1 MDKDKIK
8 ELTLI
13 MMYLTS
19 WQERNEFTN
28 DNDCLTWKGYDF
40 NNLNMLDNEKY
51 ISLGNHPYR
60 SKKAYLTKDGIE
72 KAKELMK
79 KYYLD

>member
-1 MDKDKIK
+1 MMDKDKIK

-19 WQERNEFTN
+19 WQEKNEFTN

-40 NNLNMLDNEKY
+40 NNLNTLDNEKY
-51 ISLGNHPYR
+51 ISLGNH
-60 SKKAYLTKDGIE
+60 
-72 KAKELMK
+72 
-79 KYYLD
+79 